1 MINDSS
7 IELVRELKS
16 LYQRH
21 IDSFV
26 FSDYLNDENRI
37 NELFEKLIE
46 LVEYSNFERTED
58 WEEECREALKLND
71 RLVDIIRDRKVLMS
85 RTRQVNYSS
94 NAAIE
99 SYYFDQKR

>member
-26 FSDYLNDENRI
+26 FSDYLNDETRI
-37 NELFEKLIE
+37 NKLFEKLSC
-46 LVEYSNFERTED
+46 LVECPNFERTEV

-85 RTRQVNYSS
+85 RTRQVNYNS
-94 NAAIE
+94 NAANE